1 MPVSAVRGCR
11 GSSRRRI
18 RQQNLVLTLQYKGYR
33 SRNKPGSSGFCP
45 GRQNCTEMHQLCLVV
60 PFHPQISC
68 SPAPRPIPLLSQEQA
83 AQCGRAS
90 CRASLGPLPL
100 PLLQLGV
107 QPHPLLTDLLTPCVP
122 SGCLGTGCASN
133 RKLLPT
139 LQRKSK
145 ATALPP
151 AQPCSRQQ
159 GMQAAPLHFHPN

>member
-1 MPVSAVRGCR
+1 METFAHPAACKC
-11 GSSRRRI
+11 
-18 RQQNLVLTLQYKGYR
+18 YK
-33 SRNKPGSSGFCP
+33 SRNKLGSSGSARLHSDAPTVFDGALP
-45 GRQNCTEMHQLCLVV
+45 SL
-60 PFHPQISC
+60 ISF
-68 SPAPRPIPLLSQEQA
+68 SPAPCLIPLLSQEQA